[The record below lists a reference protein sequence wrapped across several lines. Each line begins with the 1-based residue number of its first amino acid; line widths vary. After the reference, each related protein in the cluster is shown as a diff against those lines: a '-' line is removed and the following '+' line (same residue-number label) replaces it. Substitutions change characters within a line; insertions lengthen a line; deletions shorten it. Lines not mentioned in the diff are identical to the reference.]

1 MFFQQG
7 LFRQVYSSFWSLYK
21 QNSKEKRQI
30 ITVKCCLL
38 KINTLYKGVANEMYS
53 LGQKVADKFM
63 KLSKI
68 GFSMDFLQLFFLQ
81 IFTKKCQNLALGWMA
96 VYSPSNPT
104 ISGIF
109 LKFPNFLR
117 S

>member
-21 QNSKEKRQI
+21 QNSKEKWQI

-68 GFSMDFLQLFFLQ
+68 GFSVDFLLLFFFCKVLPKNVKIWLLGGWLYTRHQIQLFQGF
-81 IFTKKCQNLALGWMA
+81 
-96 VYSPSNPT
+96 S
-104 ISGIF
+104 
-109 LKFPNFLR
+109 
-117 S
+117 